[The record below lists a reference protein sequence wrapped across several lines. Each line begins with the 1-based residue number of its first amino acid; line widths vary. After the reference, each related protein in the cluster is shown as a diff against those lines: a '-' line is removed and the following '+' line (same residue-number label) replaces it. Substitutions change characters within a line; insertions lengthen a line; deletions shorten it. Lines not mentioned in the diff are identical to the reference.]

1 MEAKVDEKM
10 EEKKKDAF
18 RKGIA
23 IIILLFFITVSE
35 YWIGVVAYAWWT
47 AILALA
53 LLKAFFVVR
62 DYMHIGRLF
71 GADVEE
77 EAQA

>member
-23 IIILLFFITVSE
+23 IIILLFFLTVSE

-53 LLKAFFVVR
+53 MLKAFFVVR

>member
-10 EEKKKDAF
+10 DEKKKEAF

-23 IIILLFFITVSE
+23 IILLLFFLTLSE
-35 YWIGVVAYAWWT
+35 YWIGVVAYAWWA
-47 AILALA
+47 AILAIA
-53 LLKAFFVVR
+53 LMKAFFVVR

-71 GADVEE
+71 EADVEE

>member
-10 EEKKKDAF
+10 EERKKEAY

-23 IIILLFFITVSE
+23 VIILLFFLTLSE
-35 YWIGVVAYAWWT
+35 YWIGVVAYVWWT
-47 AILALA
+47 AIIAIA

-71 GADVEE
+71 EADVEE
-77 EAQA
+77 EASA

>member
-10 EEKKKDAF
+10 EEKKEAF
-18 RKGIA
+18 RKGVA
-23 IIILLFFITVSE
+23 IIILLFFLTLSE

-47 AILALA
+47 AILAIA

-71 GADVEE
+71 EADVEE

>member
-23 IIILLFFITVSE
+23 IIILLFFLTVSE

>member
-10 EEKKKDAF
+10 EEKKDAF
-18 RKGIA
+18 RKGVA
-23 IIILLFFITVSE
+23 IIILLFFLTLSE

-47 AILALA
+47 AILAIG
-53 LLKAFFVVR
+53 LLKAVFVVR

-71 GADVEE
+71 EADVEE